1 MPPNRRKRKMRRRP
15 DFCPSYNLAS
25 QTAKAT
31 EEIGA
36 QVSQIQT
43 STQDAVNAIR
53 GIASTIAEVSAIA
66 TSIASAVEEQGA
78 ATAEIARNVQQTA
91 RAAQDVT
98 VNIADVRQTVATTN
112 AAADQVL
119 KAATG
124 LTKEAEELT
133 VQLSGRIQSF
143 VADVRAA

>member
-1 MPPNRRKRKMRRRP
+1 MTTRP
-15 DFCPSYNLAS
+15 S

-31 EEIGA
+31 EEISA

-43 STQDAVNAIR
+43 STKDAVSAIR
-53 GIASTIAEVSAIA
+53 GIAATIAEVSAIA

-98 VNIADVRQTVATTN
+98 VNIAGVNQTITTTRGG
-112 AAADQVL
+112 ADQVL
-119 KAATG
+119 KAATN
-124 LTKEAEELT
+124 LSKESEELT
-133 VQLSGRIQSF
+133 VQLSSRIQSF
-143 VADVRAA
+143 VSDIRAA